1 MIYSARH
8 LTTFGYNPAIRE
20 SVMEVRMQPRSEA
33 HQRCLT
39 FSLDV
44 FPRANIMVYRDFSG
58 NMVHHFDIP
67 RRHARARVTAQALVE
82 VLPVPEPELASAG
95 DWKDLDSMAVAGN
108 FWEFLLPSYF
118 ARPTDLLHEFASE
131 VKLERSPTPLEFVL
145 NLSRTIY
152 EKFDYAPNSTEVDSP
167 IDDALRSRA
176 GVCQDFA
183 HIMIALLRD
192 YHIPAR
198 YVSGYLCHSR
208 QINDRSPESATHA
221 WVEAFVPGP
230 GWVGLDPTNL
240 VLAGERHIRVA
251 IGRDYSDVPPTRG
264 VYKGEADNELGV
276 IVTVA
281 PADAPPPEDLPPAT
295 VTRSR
300 ASRADS
306 EFQHDQQQ
314 Q

>member
-8 LTTFGYNPAIRE
+8 VTTFGYNPAIRE
-20 SVMEVRMQPRSEA
+20 SVMEVRMQPRSEG

-82 VLPVPEPELASAG
+82 VLAVPEPELASAG
-95 DWKDLDSMAVAGN
+95 DWKDLDSMAVAGD

-131 VKLERSPTPLEFVL
+131 VKLERSPTPLEFVFD
-145 NLSRTIY
+145 LSRTIY

-183 HIMIALLRD
+183 HIMIALARSIG
-192 YHIPAR
+192 IPSR
-198 YVSGYLCHSR
+198 YVSGYMFHHANSP
-208 QINDRSPESATHA
+208 DRSLE
-221 WVEAFVPGP
+221 G
-230 GWVGLDPTNL
+230 
-240 VLAGERHIRVA
+240 
-251 IGRDYSDVPPTRG
+251 SD
-264 VYKGEADNELGV
+264 
-276 IVTVA
+276 
-281 PADAPPPEDLPPAT
+281 
-295 VTRSR
+295 
-300 ASRADS
+300 
-306 EFQHDQQQ
+306 
-314 Q
+314 

>member
-8 LTTFGYNPAIRE
+8 VTTFGYNPAIRE
-20 SVMEVRMQPRSEA
+20 SVMEVRMQPRSEG

-95 DWKDLDSMAVAGN
+95 DWKDLDSMAVAGD

-145 NLSRTIY
+145 TLSRTMY

-167 IDDALRSRA
+167 IEDALRSRA

-183 HIMIALLRD
+183 HIMIALLRE
-192 YHIPAR
+192 ITFRRVTSAATSATPAR
-198 YVSGYLCHSR
+198 LTTAH
-208 QINDRSPESATHA
+208 PTAL
-221 WVEAFVPGP
+221 PMP
-230 GWVGLDPTNL
+230 GWKPLFPVPAGWGWIPLTTFLPANDISGSPSAETMPTY
-240 VLAGERHIRVA
+240 R
-251 IGRDYSDVPPTRG
+251 P
-264 VYKGEADNELGV
+264 
-276 IVTVA
+276 
-281 PADAPPPEDLPPAT
+281 
-295 VTRSR
+295 R
-300 ASRADS
+300 AESTKVKLITNWG
-306 EFQHDQQQ
+306 
-314 Q
+314 

>member
-8 LTTFGYNPAIRE
+8 VTTFGYNPAIRE
-20 SVMEVRMQPRSEA
+20 SVMEVRMQPRSEG

-82 VLPVPEPELASAG
+82 VLAVPEPELASAG
-95 DWKDLDSMAVAGN
+95 DWQDLDSMAVAGD

-145 NLSRTIY
+145 DLSRTIY

-183 HIMIALLRD
+183 HIMIALLRE

-208 QINDRSPESATHA
+208 QINDRSPTAL
-221 WVEAFVPGP
+221 PMP
-230 GWVGLDPTNL
+230 GWKPLFPVP
-240 VLAGERHIRVA
+240 AGWGWI
-251 IGRDYSDVPPTRG
+251 PPTMS
-264 VYKGEADNELGV
+264 
-276 IVTVA
+276 
-281 PADAPPPEDLPPAT
+281 
-295 VTRSR
+295 SR
-300 ASRADS
+300 ASAIFALQSAEIILTYRPRAAFTRVKLTMNLAS
-306 EFQHDQQQ
+306 S
-314 Q
+314 